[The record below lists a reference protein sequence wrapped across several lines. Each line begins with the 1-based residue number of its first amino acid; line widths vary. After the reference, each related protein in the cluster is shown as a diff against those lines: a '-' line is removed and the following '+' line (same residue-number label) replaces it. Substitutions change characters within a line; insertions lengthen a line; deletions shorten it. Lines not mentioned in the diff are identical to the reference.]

1 MSFTA
6 LQVFRRLVLL
16 ACMSG
21 LWALPAWSQDPT
33 AAASGP
39 QRVRIETTLGAITVE
54 LETVRSPL
62 SSANFLQYVRDR
74 HYDGTLFHRVIG
86 NFMIQGGGH
95 LPDGAE
101 KPTRAGIPNES
112 GNGLSN
118 RRGTVAMARTA
129 DPHSGNAQ
137 FFVNLADNLALDPSP
152 SRWGYAV
159 FGRVIEGMDVVDRI
173 ASTATGARATFEED
187 TPLEPVV
194 IVSARVVGEAD
205 PSK

>member
-1 MSFTA
+1 MPLTVQA
-6 LQVFRRLVLL
+6 FRRFFLL
-16 ACMSG
+16 ASMAS
-21 LWALPAWSQDPT
+21 LWALPAWSQEPI
-33 AAASGP
+33 AVAGGP
-39 QRVRIETTLGAITVE
+39 QRVRIETTLGALTVE
-54 LETVRSPL
+54 LESGRAPL
-62 SSANFLQYVRDR
+62 STANFLQYVRDR

-86 NFMIQGGGH
+86 NFMVQGGGH

-137 FFVNLADNLALDPSP
+137 FFVNVADNLALDPSP

-159 FGRVIEGMDVVDRI
+159 FGRVVEGMDVVDRI
-173 ASTATGARATFEED
+173 ASSATGARATFEED
-187 TPLEPVV
+187 TPLEPVI
-194 IVSARVVGEAD
+194 IVSARVLGEAD

>member
-1 MSFTA
+1 MPLTVQA
-6 LQVFRRLVLL
+6 FRRFFLL
-16 ACMSG
+16 ACMAS
-21 LWALPAWSQDPT
+21 LWALPAWSQEPI
-33 AAASGP
+33 AVAGGP
-39 QRVRIETTLGAITVE
+39 QRVRIETTLGALTVE
-54 LETVRSPL
+54 LESGRAPL
-62 SSANFLQYVRDR
+62 STANFLQYVRDR

-86 NFMIQGGGH
+86 NFMVQGGGH

-137 FFVNLADNLALDPSP
+137 FFVNVADNLALDPSP

-159 FGRVIEGMDVVDRI
+159 FGRVVEGMDVVDRI
-173 ASTATGARATFEED
+173 ASSATGARATFEED
-187 TPLEPVV
+187 TPLEPVI
-194 IVSARVVGEAD
+194 IVSARVLGEAD